1 MTKLVTVAATQMSCT
16 RDSEANIENA
26 KKLIRQS
33 AGEGAQIILIQE
45 LFESE
50 YFCCLNKPE
59 EFNLAKPYQD
69 NPLLEEMSVLAKELS
84 VVLPISFFE
93 KDNNTFYNS
102 LAVIDADGTI
112 SEPYRKSH
120 IPDGPGYEEKYYFVF
135 FDFISILK
143 K

>member
-69 NPLLEEMSVLAKELS
+69 NPLLKEMSVLAKELS

-93 KDNNTFYNS
+93 KATFRM
-102 LAVIDADGTI
+102 G
-112 SEPYRKSH
+112 
-120 IPDGPGYEEKYYFVF
+120 F
-135 FDFISILK
+135 
-143 K
+143 